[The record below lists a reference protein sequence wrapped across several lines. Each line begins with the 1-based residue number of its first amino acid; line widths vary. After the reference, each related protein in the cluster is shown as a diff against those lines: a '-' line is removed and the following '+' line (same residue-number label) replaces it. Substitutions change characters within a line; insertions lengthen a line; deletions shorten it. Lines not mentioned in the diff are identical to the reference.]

1 MKKKTKTD
9 EKKAPILEKV
19 HKMPLLL
26 AIEMIVDSAE
36 DSELS
41 EEFETEASPH
51 LNYLA
56 EKQGITESQALLFAL
71 FVEAV
76 GVCNHPDLS
85 DVARFVN
92 CRNVRIMQYQNDV
105 DELVKMGL
113 LRECMGG
120 MFGHYFTI
128 PNEVMKCLKEDRP
141 FVRKSL
147 TSMNEIEFFQHVIDF
162 TYQRHEKEL
171 STELMLEEM
180 QRLLKDNEQMP
191 IVKELREL
199 KLDPMCEAV
208 MLHLCRRLVLNGK
221 EETDYDYIGY
231 LYDEQHSRYQFWKS
245 MVDGKHKLEIMGLVE
260 HSCDDGFENKEV
272 VKLTQHAR
280 DLLLA
285 SIEFTVSVNDSVSQ
299 MIANESV
306 VSKVLFFE
314 PNVERQMT
322 DLESLISEKNYTS
335 ICNRLKAMGR
345 RQGFA
350 CLFYGAPG
358 TGKTES
364 VLQLARKTGRDIMQV
379 NISEIR
385 DKFVGESE
393 KNIKAVFDRYRRLAK
408 RSKRVP
414 ILLFNEA
421 DAIIGKRVEGAES
434 SVEKMDNAIQNIIL
448 QEMERMEG
456 ILIATTNLE
465 RNMDAAFERRFL
477 YKVKFERPTA
487 EQRMHIWQSM
497 MPMLSDD
504 AATMLAAKYDFSGGQ
519 IENVARKCDVESVL
533 HGDEAVT
540 EEVVNRFCSEETLVR
555 KSMKVGFV

>member
-1 MKKKTKTD
+1 MKKA
-9 EKKAPILEKV
+9 EREMHPQFNEVIR
-19 HKMPLLL
+19 MPLLL
-26 AIEMIVDSAE
+26 AMEMIVDLAE
-36 DSELS
+36 DSELDD
-41 EEFETEASPH
+41 EFDKKATP
-51 LNYLA
+51 YLRYIG
-56 EKQGITESQALLFAL
+56 KQQGITEDQALLFSL

-76 GVCNHPDLS
+76 GGCNHPDLS
-85 DVARFVN
+85 DVARFLH
-92 CRNVRIMQYQNDV
+92 CRNVRVMRYQNDIN
-105 DELVKMGL
+105 ELVKLGL
-113 LRECMGG
+113 LRECHGG
-120 MFGHYFTI
+120 MMGHYFTI
-128 PNEVMKCLKEDRP
+128 PDEVMKCLKEDRP
-141 FVRKSL
+141 YVRKSL
-147 TSMNEIEFFQHVIDF
+147 TSKDEVEFFQHFMDF
-162 TYQRHEKEL
+162 TYLRHEKEL

-180 QRLLKDNEQMP
+180 KRLLKDNEQMP
-191 IVKELREL
+191 FVQELREL
-199 KLDPMCEAV
+199 NLDPMCEAV
-208 MLHLCRRLVLNGK
+208 MLNLCRRLVINGK
-221 EETDYDYIGY
+221 EETGYDYIGY
-231 LYDEQHSRYQFWKS
+231 LYDDQHCRHQFWKS

-260 HSCDDGFENKEV
+260 HSCDDGFENKEEL
-272 VKLTQHAR
+272 KLTQHAR

-285 SIEFTVSVNDSVSQ
+285 GIELTVSANDSFSN
-299 MIANESV
+299 MITSESIV
-306 VSKVLFFE
+306 RKDLYFR
-314 PNVERQMT
+314 PDVERQMT
-322 DLESLISEKNYTS
+322 DLESLVSEENYVN
-335 ICNRLKAMGR
+335 ICNRLKALGR

-364 VLQLARKTGRDIMQV
+364 VLQLARKTGRDIMLV

-393 KNIKAVFDRYRRLAK
+393 KNIKAVFDRYRRQVK

-421 DAIIGKRVEGAES
+421 DAIIGKRMEGAEG

-465 RNMDAAFERRFL
+465 RNMDGAFERRFL
-477 YKVKFERPTA
+477 YKVKFECPTA

-533 HGDEAVT
+533 HGEEAVT